1 MQRVVHRSDG
11 DVAARDTQ
19 VGLRLD
25 AVIAGLD
32 DERAA
37 VDGHESLRGFRVLV
51 RFDAI
56 AARDQREVAVRDLD
70 AVAAAQRVLYGI
82 HHVGSTRDHK
92 VVLRAHRMAVRAGH
106 RQGSRSVQREVGTAE
121 QRGVRLVGAVFEHV
135 FRAVGERVLRPV
147 GQRDEALVG
156 LLHVHGGPVLV
167 VNGRARKDDL
177 HLRVLRRL
185 HRQLPVVERA
195 RHHVDAL
202 GRDGHRG
209 AVNRRAIALH
219 AGRPPAQHDMHGG
232 SIVVRSIRIAL
243 AVVEIERRR
252 VESRRN
258 LGKRSSLA
266 RVGSR
271 PERVRLTPING
282 HPSSRPPAPQI
293 RRTPRQSAGQH
304 HCEQSG
310 YQGIDN
316 SFFQQ
321 RQSNEEGWGDAHQAS
336 SAAKRGLFE
345 RLGISPA
352 LASRLS
358 VCPFHYNTSLLAAAR
373 PQVIFKLPLRQRSSS
388 IMRFSVPGCFIRTAY
403 SSRNKLPMLVVCT
416 IVSSCSSV

>member
-70 AVAAAQRVLYGI
+70 AVAAAQRVLCGI

-135 FRAVGERVLRPV
+135 FRTVGQRVLRPV

-271 PERVRLTPING
+271 PGRVRPPTPING
-282 HPSSRPPAPQI
+282 RPNSRLPAPQI
-293 RRTPRQSAGQH
+293 RRAPRQGANPRYQH
-304 HCEQSG
+304 ERKRNRGRLSTRRVGRCPPSEFPLRGLAARRH
-310 YQGIDN
+310 
-316 SFFQQ
+316 
-321 RQSNEEGWGDAHQAS
+321 
-336 SAAKRGLFE
+336 SAA
-345 RLGISPA
+345 
-352 LASRLS
+352 
-358 VCPFHYNTSLLAAAR
+358 
-373 PQVIFKLPLRQRSSS
+373 
-388 IMRFSVPGCFIRTAY
+388 RT
-403 SSRNKLPMLVVCT
+403 V
-416 IVSSCSSV
+416 